1 MIGVQPISQHG
12 GFDRGLPAHRYYV
25 QQFLQEF
32 SDCIHGHCLEFHENR
47 YTSRYGG
54 SRVAKI
60 DILSKEDDNPRAT
73 IVADLTKAPD
83 IPSNLF
89 DCIICTHTLH
99 MIFEVDKAVSEL
111 YRILKPRGVL
121 LVAVPTIGRAYLECH
136 EKWRFTPEG
145 LQLLLAR
152 VFGDENVIVR
162 AYGNSLT
169 AAGTLRGL
177 VAHEFTREELNYHDL
192 RFTMETC
199 AKGNEAEF
207 AKLTSQGLSPLIFLG
222 ASQVMGCEKK
232 SAPGVS
238 TGLMCLCS
246 ADPYSHGLRVFS

>member
-1 MIGVQPISQHG
+1 MIGVQPISQCG

-25 QQFLQEF
+25 QEFLQEF
-32 SDCIHGHCLEFHENR
+32 SPCIHGHCLEFQENV

-60 DILSKEDDNPRAT
+60 DILNKEDDNPRAT
-73 IVADLTKAPD
+73 IVADLTKSPD
-83 IPSNLF
+83 IPSDSF
-89 DCIICTHTLH
+89 DCIICTHSLH
-99 MIFEVDKAVSEL
+99 MILEVDKAISEL
-111 YRILKPRGVL
+111 HRILKPRGVL
-121 LVAVPTIGRAYLECH
+121 LVAVPTIGRAYAECH

-152 VFGDENVIVR
+152 VFGDENVLVR

-199 AKGNEAEF
+199 AKAT
-207 AKLTSQGLSPLIFLG
+207 KQSSPN
-222 ASQVMGCEKK
+222 
-232 SAPGVS
+232 
-238 TGLMCLCS
+238 
-246 ADPYSHGLRVFS
+246 

>member
-1 MIGVQPISQHG
+1 MIGVQPISQYG

-32 SDCIHGHCLEFHENR
+32 SPCIHGHCLEFHENL

-73 IVADLTKAPD
+73 IVADLTKVPN

-89 DCIICTHTLH
+89 DCIICTHALH
-99 MIFEVDKAVSEL
+99 MILEVDKAISEL

-121 LVAVPTIGRAYLECH
+121 LVAVPTIGRAYAECH

-152 VFGDENVIVR
+152 VFGDENVLVR

-199 AKGNEAEF
+199 AKATKQSSLN
-207 AKLTSQGLSPLIFLG
+207 
-222 ASQVMGCEKK
+222 
-232 SAPGVS
+232 
-238 TGLMCLCS
+238 
-246 ADPYSHGLRVFS
+246 